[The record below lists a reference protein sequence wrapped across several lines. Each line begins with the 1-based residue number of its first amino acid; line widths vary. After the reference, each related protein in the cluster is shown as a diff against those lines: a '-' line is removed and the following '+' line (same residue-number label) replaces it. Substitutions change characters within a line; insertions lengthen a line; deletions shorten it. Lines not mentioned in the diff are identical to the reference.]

1 MPKTQLRLDMRRIF
15 FHIILL
21 ALLTPAVA
29 APGGDGGVRGS
40 FDSQSYILKPGDR
53 LNIFINA
60 LPELESVYE
69 VRVDGGVY
77 HPIVGQLQAA
87 GRTVDDLKEDFR
99 ERLSKELKR
108 PEFRIGLQQL
118 SLHQLSVLG
127 EAKSQGT
134 YEMGVGST
142 ALDLLAKAGG
152 LGEKA
157 DRDRAIIL
165 RGNKQIEISL
175 EPVENQGLTQ
185 MQPGDVLFIQT
196 GSQVSV
202 AGEVQKPGPYSIS
215 KTSGSAWDAIIAAGG
230 SKEEAALS
238 RVKLIRPTLP
248 EPLILDLRPEAAH
261 TLPEAGKVLMSGDV
275 VMVPA
280 RQAVL
285 LGSGKVGPVPLKG
298 NDTLIDILSQR
309 LGEGAD
315 LKHVFVVR
323 AADVFENRDKK
334 EEYNLEAFFKGGES
348 LPVAVPIHDGDLV
361 YVPAKGKGN
370 NVFTSLSSVFSI
382 LNIARLFF

>member
-1 MPKTQLRLDMRRIF
+1 MRQLI
-15 FHIILL
+15 FHIIFF
-21 ALLTPAVA
+21 ALLLPAAA
-29 APGGDGGVRGS
+29 APGGGDTGARGA
-40 FDSQSYILKPGDR
+40 FDSQNYILKPGDK
-53 LNIFINA
+53 LNIFVNA

-69 VRVDGGVY
+69 VRVDGGIY

-87 GRTVDDLKEDFR
+87 GRTVDDLKVDFHK
-99 ERLSKELKR
+99 RLAKELKR
-108 PEFRIGLQQL
+108 PEFRLGLQQL

-152 LGEKA
+152 LGDKA

-165 RGNKQIEISL
+165 RGDKQIEISL
-175 EPVENQGLTQ
+175 EPVEGQGLTQ
-185 MQPGDVLFIQT
+185 MQPGDVLYIQT

-215 KTSGSAWDAIIAAGG
+215 KLSGSPWDAIIAAGG
-230 SKEEAALS
+230 SKEEAALN

-248 EPLILDLRPEAAH
+248 EPLILDLRPEAENGI
-261 TLPEAGKVLMSGDV
+261 PEAAKILQSGDV

-298 NDTLIDILSQR
+298 NDTLIDVLSQR

-323 AADVFENRDKK
+323 ATDVFENRDKK
-334 EEYNLEAFFKGGES
+334 EEYDLEKFFKGGDS
-348 LPVAVPIHDGDLV
+348 LHASIPIYDGDLV

-370 NVFTSLSSVFSI
+370 SVFSNLSSIFSI

>member
-1 MPKTQLRLDMRRIF
+1 MRQLILP
-15 FHIILL
+15 IILL
-21 ALLTPAVA
+21 ALLLPAAA
-29 APGGDGGVRGS
+29 APGDGAGVRGT
-40 FDSQSYILKPGDR
+40 FDSHSYILKPGDKI
-53 LNIFINA
+53 NIFINA
-60 LPELESVYE
+60 LPDLESAYE
-69 VRVDGGVY
+69 VRVDGGIY
-77 HPIVGQLQAA
+77 HPIVGQLQAS
-87 GRTVDDLKEDFR
+87 GRTIEDLKTEFHT
-99 ERLSKELKR
+99 RLSKELKR
-108 PEFRIGLQQL
+108 PEFRLGLQQL

-127 EAKSQGT
+127 EAKNQGS

-142 ALDLLAKAGG
+142 ALDLLARAGG

-165 RGNKQIEISL
+165 RGDKQIEISL

-185 MQPGDVLFIQT
+185 MQPGDVLYIQT

-215 KTSGSAWDAIIAAGG
+215 KLRGTAWDAIIAAGG
-230 SKEEAALS
+230 SKEEAALN
-238 RVKLIRPTLP
+238 RVKLIRPTLA
-248 EPLILDLRPEAAH
+248 EPLILDLRPEAESGI
-261 TLPEAGKVLMSGDV
+261 PEAARILHSGDV

-298 NDTLIDILSQR
+298 NDTLIDVLSQR

-315 LKHVFVVR
+315 LKHIFIVR
-323 AADVFENRDKK
+323 ATDVLENRDKR
-334 EEYNLEAFFKGGES
+334 EEYNLEKHFKGEES
-348 LPVAVPIHDGDLV
+348 LESAIPIYDGDLV

-370 NVFTSLSSVFSI
+370 SIFSNLSSIFSI